1 MQRDAWRT
9 YLELALGLTEAS
21 RKKAKKA
28 IKSLMHQSGTSVEQV
43 RSMTEELVETSLAN
57 REAIANLVRG
67 ELDRALGL
75 VGLAS
80 AEEVAELNE
89 RIAELERRL
98 RAAEAGTATEGA
110 PAEGTAAE
118 GAPAEPAPATVP
130 VPLDVEKPASA
141 LDAARQAAAGAAA
154 EKAMTKATAKKTTA
168 KKTTAKKTAAKA
180 AAGDATPAKKAAR
193 KSVAKKAVAK
203 KAPATKAVAKKA
215 TKAAPAASDDGQ
227 APEAGTTP

>member
-28 IKSLMHQSGTSVEQV
+28 IKSLVNQSGTSVEQV

-57 REAIANLVRG
+57 REAIAKLVRG

-98 RAAEAGTATEGA
+98 RAAESGTAADGTATE
-110 PAEGTAAE
+110 PVAEA
-118 GAPAEPAPATVP
+118 APATLP
-130 VPLDVEKPASA
+130 VPRDVEKPVSV
-141 LDAARQAAAGAAA
+141 LDAARKATAGDVA
-154 EKAMTKATAKKTTA
+154 KSAMTKATAKKTAAKKSTA
-168 KKTTAKKTAAKA
+168 KATGGAA
-180 AAGDATPAKKAAR
+180 P
-193 KSVAKKAVAK
+193 AKKAVAK
-203 KAPATKAVAKKA
+203 KSVAKKA
-215 TKAAPAASDDGQ
+215 PAKKAATKTAVTKTAATKTVAKKAPAAGTDGQ
-227 APEAGTTP
+227 SPEAGTTP

>member
-28 IKSLMHQSGTSVEQV
+28 IKSLVNQSGASVEQV

-57 REAIANLVRG
+57 REAIAKLVRG

-98 RAAEAGTATEGA
+98 RAAESGTAADGTATEPVAEAA
-110 PAEGTAAE
+110 PARL
-118 GAPAEPAPATVP
+118 P
-130 VPLDVEKPASA
+130 VPRDVEKPVSV
-141 LDAARQAAAGAAA
+141 LDAARKATAGDTA
-154 EKAMTKATAKKTTA
+154 KSAMTKATAKKTA
-168 KKTTAKKTAAKA
+168 AKKTAAKKSTAKATGGA
-180 AAGDATPAKKAAR
+180 AP
-193 KSVAKKAVAK
+193 AKKAVAK
-203 KAPATKAVAKKA
+203 KSVAKKA
-215 TKAAPAASDDGQ
+215 PAKKAATKTAATKTAATKTVAKKAPAAGTDGQ
-227 APEAGTTP
+227 SPEAGTTP